1 MCALGNSIKGCFGY
15 IQEAIRL
22 TLARLD
28 GTGKHHICIRKGR
41 RLYLPVNDDTHG
53 LRPFRMHVFDVRVLV
68 G

>member
-1 MCALGNSIKGCFGY
+1 MGNSIKGCFGY
-15 IQEAIRL
+15 IQEAIRQ

-28 GTGKHHICIRKGR
+28 GTGKHYMYIRKGH
-41 RLYLPVNDDTHG
+41 RLYLLVNDDTHG

>member
-28 GTGKHHICIRKGR
+28 GTGKHHMCIRKGH

-53 LRPFRMHVFDVRVLV
+53 LRLFHMHVFDVRVLV

>member
-1 MCALGNSIKGCFGY
+1 MGNSIKGCFGY

-22 TLARLD
+22 TLVRLD
-28 GTGKHHICIRKGR
+28 GTGKHHMCIRKGH